1 MAQSETTSRH
11 VARYAE
17 SEMVL
22 LRRLLLRRLALL
34 VILAVGGCSAPVP
47 SGPVA
52 SPRVSCVGIPA
63 TRCNEAVATVA
74 RSLPNTMPVSI
85 EVTCVAG
92 TCTPDSGAMD
102 TVVTLADGSQLRSTT
117 VQWSGGG
124 GGSTSGGGDGT
135 STGEPPPGVK
145 PVPAPAGTNAPV
157 LDPGFP
163 VVPVEPIC
171 QGVPVSMCRTMAE
184 TAFGEVPDEEVAGIV
199 VRCGQQACTDEH
211 GAGET
216 EVTYADG
223 QVRISTWEYQGG

>member
-1 MAQSETTSRH
+1 
-11 VARYAE
+11 
-17 SEMVL
+17 MVL
-22 LRRLLLRRLALL
+22 MRRLLLRRLALL

-47 SGPVA
+47 SGPAA

-63 TRCNEAVATVA
+63 TRCTEAVATVA

-85 EVTCVAG
+85 EVICVAG

-102 TVVTLADGSQLRSTT
+102 TVLTLADGSQLRSTT

-124 GGSTSGGGDGT
+124 GSSGGGGDG
-135 STGEPPPGVK
+135 SGPGEAPPGVK
-145 PVPAPAGTNAPV
+145 LVPAPAESNAPA
-157 LDPGFP
+157 LAPAFP

-184 TAFGEVPDEEVAGIV
+184 TAFGEMSDEEVVGIV

-223 QVRISTWEYQGG
+223 KVRISSWEYQGG